1 MTLRCLLLSA
11 ALVGVACQPAQS
23 PEKGPTN
30 APVAEDRAG
39 FPHGMVAAA
48 NPYAAQ
54 AGADILRAGGSA
66 VDAAV
71 AVQAVLG
78 LVEPQSSGLGGGA
91 FLVLHDPETE
101 ETWTYDGRET
111 APSVATSALFL
122 GEDGAPLRYFDGI
135 ASGRSTGVPGAVA
148 MLGMAHGDYGRLPW
162 ADTLDPALSLAE
174 DGFVVSPRMA
184 DLVERMGQFVLP
196 RDDNAR
202 AYFFVDGDP
211 SQPLPAGF
219 VRDNPAYADT
229 LRALQADP
237 RALLSGPIA
246 QAIIDKTREAPLPGA
261 LSLEDMANYQPVKK
275 PALCSTYRDYRL
287 CSAPPPSSGGV
298 GVQSI
303 LRTLEP
309 FDMAALGPGLEG
321 WHRFIEASQL
331 AYADR
336 DRYVGDPDF
345 VRVPVEAM
353 LDRDYLATRSV
364 LIRPDAKMAAYA
376 AGDLGPA
383 GEDATA
389 EVPGTSHFTVV
400 DADGL
405 VVSMTTTIEA
415 PFGSQRMVGGFM
427 LNNEL
432 TDFSFRPTDDTG
444 RPVANRVEGGKRP
457 RSSMAPHIV
466 FDADGDLA
474 FTTGSPGGNAIL
486 AYTAKSIV
494 GLIDWDLSV
503 REAIELPNV
512 IARNGRVRL
521 EAKDIPEEDTDEVQR
536 AGPAEE
542 FGMDAALVDGLEA
555 MGHEVVRSRGEISGL
570 HIIRVRPDGTLE
582 GGADPRREGE
592 AVLVEATASDD

>member
-11 ALVGVACQPAQS
+11 ALLGTACQTPTERPAADAA
-23 PEKGPTN
+23 K
-30 APVAEDRAG
+30 AG

-48 NPYAAQ
+48 NPYAVE
-54 AGADILRAGGSA
+54 AGADVLRAGGSA

-91 FLVLHDPETE
+91 FLVLHDPDTN

-111 APSVATSALFL
+111 APSAATSALFL
-122 GEDGAPLRYFDGI
+122 DEEGKPLRYFDGI

-148 MLGMAHGDYGRLPW
+148 MLGMAHGEYGKLPW
-162 ADTLDPALSLAE
+162 ADTLDPALQLAE

-184 DLVERMGQFVLP
+184 SLVARMGRFVLP

-202 AYFFVDGDP
+202 AYFFVDSDP
-211 SQPLPAGF
+211 ERPIPEGF
-219 VRDNPAYADT
+219 LRDNPAYADT

-246 QAIIDKTREAPLPGA
+246 QAIIDKTREAPLPGT
-261 LSLEDMANYQPVKK
+261 LSLADMAAYQPVKK

-303 LRTLEP
+303 LGLLEP
-309 FDMAALGPGLEG
+309 FDMASLGPSVEG
-321 WHRFIEASQL
+321 WHHFIEASQL
-331 AYADR
+331 GYADR

-345 VRVPVEAM
+345 VSVPVDAM
-353 LDRDYLATRSV
+353 LDRDYLAGRAQ
-364 LIRPDAKMAAYA
+364 LIRPDAKMAAYE

-383 GEDATA
+383 GLDATA

-405 VVSMTTTIEA
+405 IVSMTTTVEA

-432 TDFSFRPTDDTG
+432 TDFSFRATDDEG
-444 RPVANRVEGGKRP
+444 RPVANRVQPGKRP

-503 REAIELPNV
+503 QEAIQLPNV

-521 EAKDIPEEDTDEVQR
+521 EAKGIPLEDTDEVQR

-542 FGMDAALVDGLEA
+542 FGMETEIVDGLEA
-555 MGHEVVRSRGEISGL
+555 LGHEVVRSRGEISGL
-570 HIIRVRPDGTLE
+570 HIIRLMEDGTLE
-582 GGADPRREGE
+582 GGADPRREGT
-592 AVLVEATASDD
+592 VIRVEAPPR